1 MPNFFFLLASPIL
14 TLYGEIWLCETTYV
28 GFLTPRKMR
37 GEWGESVWVN
47 LSWTKSACPCM
58 CGCVNVCE
66 CECACVCVGVWMCKC
81 VHEWVCVCVRMCVWQ
96 SMRCERMRI
105 ASLWA
110 HIQNSLLFTIFWSW
124 MELNYFSRGIF
135 FSPDGDRVFW
145 KKPEQHFTNIRA
157 TYVWSGHN
165 AKRIRVGQFS
175 ALGTGWGVA

>member
-47 LSWTKSACPCM
+47 LSWTKSACSCM

-81 VHEWVCVCVRMCVWQ
+81 VYVCACACDKAWDVREWELPVYEHIFKTVYCLQ
-96 SMRCERMRI
+96 SSGLE
-105 ASLWA
+105 W
-110 HIQNSLLFTIFWSW
+110 NSIIFQ
-124 MELNYFSRGIF
+124 EEYFSHPMAIECFGKN
-135 FSPDGDRVFW
+135 W
-145 KKPEQHFTNIRA
+145 TTLHQHPGYIRLVRPQCK
-157 TYVWSGHN
+157 TY
-165 AKRIRVGQFS
+165 
-175 ALGTGWGVA
+175 